1 MNKGLF
7 PFHYSGPYPIT
18 RGIRVEVA
26 CIVLL
31 FFLGIMSQIK
41 VWKVV
46 KERRD
51 KKLSAQLE
59 EDRRRDQAEED
70 LGRCLEEGNGRER
83 VAWEALYGDRDG
95 SKQEADSAMETD
107 TCASTRKGS
116 LSAVGIREVRH
127 SGVESIEMSNL
138 GALTSSSQKRSHDG
152 IHGPEHPQVT
162 VRVGAED
169 GAQELSAGGM
179 TRIGDRANLDSRTP
193 IGISI
198 VEPTRDNAEIV
209 PSAKP
214 NIQAADKGS
223 LLPKS
228 ASYFKG
234 PEVIPLP
241 FRVPDGDAEIGDDT
255 SSIATFAASDRIP
268 VHISHRLPTGER
280 WGNPSVHLERNSRNI
295 SEEALLVPHIEDD
308 GASSVAATVDG
319 VSIDEDFEDGDLS
332 KGAKYLKSN
341 KSSSESLS
349 QPTGATLD
357 SSWKGFGGLDRLKA
371 LLTLDGRTPDE
382 GSRDPKNVELTGDEQ
397 HAEENAA
404 EKPARN
410 RDSSDA
416 GNDSTTRKSV
426 SSVVSESR
434 GQSAK
439 LQEKLPASKVMMTYR
454 TNEWAKHLEAAES
467 PELDDVMTGIGPG
480 GSESTEHAAPVHIK
494 DLQQT
499 ALTAEPAA
507 ILSNNQQHTQTAG
520 RSFSAT
526 SKDSLINH
534 PYPQG
539 SKPHHRPSVVPN
551 AKRSSS
557 QLSLPNSQPRKE
569 SPNSS
574 QLRLSLSQT
583 SLTANR
589 GYRSSSTPITN
600 TPLVE
605 SPIAEGVEVSFP
617 SRVNPSPMNL
627 MSKRD
632 TMIRNKPSSTS
643 LNRFTPSPLPPLAS
657 PSNEHLPAP
666 APAQT
671 QDLVTLDE
679 EEKDNIPLSQR
690 KSLLLLQ
697 QQQQQQQQLH
707 QHPSRS
713 SLLLP
718 SQPQPQRSSS
728 SLANRRA
735 STLSLHA
742 WRSSLQA
749 DLPAQ
754 QAAHEKLETHRTE
767 MINEKRR
774 TSTTQ
779 QWAQLE
785 AGKRES
791 EIDWRMRNG
800 EFLDLHREAMRKMQ
814 GVANRNL

>member
-1 MNKGLF
+1 
-7 PFHYSGPYPIT
+7 
-18 RGIRVEVA
+18 
-26 CIVLL
+26 
-31 FFLGIMSQIK
+31 MSQIK

-51 KKLSAQLE
+51 KKLSARLE
-59 EDRRRDQAEED
+59 EDRLRDQADED

-83 VAWEALYGDRDG
+83 VAWEAVYGNRDP
-95 SKQEADSAMETD
+95 SKQEADSALETD

-116 LSAVGIREVRH
+116 LSAVGIREVRD

-152 IHGPEHPQVT
+152 THGQEHPHVT

-169 GAQELSAGGM
+169 GAQEVSPGVA
-179 TRIGDRANLDSRTP
+179 TRIGDRNNLDSRLP

-198 VEPTRDNAEIV
+198 VEPTRNNAGMVSSADPNV
-209 PSAKP
+209 PAS
-214 NIQAADKGS
+214 DKGTS
-223 LLPKS
+223 LPKS
-228 ASYFKG
+228 AAYSKG
-234 PEVIPLP
+234 PEIIPLP
-241 FRVPDGDAEIGDDT
+241 FRVPDADAENGDDT
-255 SSIATFAASDRIP
+255 SSIATFAASDQIP
-268 VHISHRLPTGER
+268 VQISHRLPTGER

-319 VSIDEDFEDGDLS
+319 VSTNEDFEDGDLS
-332 KGAKYLKSN
+332 KSAKPLESTKN
-341 KSSSESLS
+341 SSESLS
-349 QPTGATLD
+349 QPVGASLD
-357 SSWKGFGGLDRLKA
+357 SSWKGFDGLDQLNA
-371 LLTLDGRTPDE
+371 LLTLGGRSPAETP
-382 GSRDPKNVELTGDEQ
+382 RDPKSVEISRDEQ
-397 HAEENAA
+397 HTEENV
-404 EKPARN
+404 EGKLTRN

-416 GNDSTTRKSV
+416 GNNSATRKSV
-426 SSVVSESR
+426 SSGVSETR
-434 GQSAK
+434 GQSAQ
-439 LQEKLPASKVMMTYR
+439 LHENLPASTSKVMMAYR

-467 PELDDVMTGIGPG
+467 PELDDLTTGNGPG
-480 GSESTEHAAPVHIK
+480 GLDSTEPAAPVHIK

-507 ILSNNQQHTQTAG
+507 ILSDQQHAQSIG
-520 RSFSAT
+520 RSLSAT
-526 SKDSLINH
+526 SKDSLVNH
-534 PYPQG
+534 PNPQG
-539 SKPHHRPSVVPN
+539 SKPRQRTSIPN

-557 QLSLPNSQPRKE
+557 QLSLHNAPPRKE

-600 TPLVE
+600 SPLVE
-605 SPIAEGVEVSFP
+605 SPIAEDVEVSFP
-617 SRVNPSPMNL
+617 SRVHHSPMNL

-632 TMIRNKPSSTS
+632 SMIRNKPSSTS
-643 LNRFTPSPLPPLAS
+643 LNRFTPSPIPPLAS
-657 PSNEHLPAP
+657 SSNEHLPGQ
-666 APAQT
+666 AQA
-671 QDLVTLDE
+671 QDLAALE
-679 EEKDNIPLSQR
+679 EDQDDIPLSQR

-697 QQQQQQQQLH
+697 QQQL

-713 SLLLP
+713 SLHLP
-718 SQPQPQRSSS
+718 PQLQSQRSSS
-728 SLANRRA
+728 ANLRA
-735 STLSLHA
+735 STLSLTA

-754 QAAHEKLETHRTE
+754 QAAHEKLESHRTE

-774 TSTTQ
+774 TSNSQ

-791 EIDWRMRNG
+791 DIDWRMRKG

>member
-1 MNKGLF
+1 
-7 PFHYSGPYPIT
+7 
-18 RGIRVEVA
+18 
-26 CIVLL
+26 
-31 FFLGIMSQIK
+31 MSQIK
-41 VWKVV
+41 VWKVI

-83 VAWEALYGDRDG
+83 VAWEAIYGDRDR
-95 SKQEADSAMETD
+95 SKQEAADSAMETD

-116 LSAVGIREVRH
+116 LNAVGIREVRN
-127 SGVESIEMSNL
+127 SGVESIEMNDL

-152 IHGPEHPQVT
+152 THGQERPQVT
-162 VRVGAED
+162 VRIGAED
-169 GAQELSAGGM
+169 GAQEGSAGGI
-179 TRIGDRANLDSRTP
+179 TRIGDRPTLDSRAP

-198 VEPTRDNAEIV
+198 VEPTRDNAEMV
-209 PSAKP
+209 SSANP
-214 NIQAADKGS
+214 NIPAAEKGT

-228 ASYFKG
+228 ASYSKG
-234 PEVIPLP
+234 PEIIPLP
-241 FRVPDGDAEIGDDT
+241 FRVPDADAEIGDDT
-255 SSIATFAASDRIP
+255 SSIATFAASDQIP
-268 VHISHRLPTGER
+268 VQISHRLPTGER

-319 VSIDEDFEDGDLS
+319 VSTDEDFEDGDFS
-332 KGAKYLKSN
+332 KGGKSLKFTKN
-341 KSSSESLS
+341 YSSESLS
-349 QPTGATLD
+349 QPVGANLD
-357 SSWKGFGGLDRLKA
+357 SSWKGFDGLDQLKA
-371 LLTLDGRTPDE
+371 LLTLDNRTPGE
-382 GSRDPKNVELTGDEQ
+382 ASRDPKSVELSGDEQ
-397 HAEENAA
+397 HAEENAL
-404 EKPARN
+404 EKPTRN
-410 RDSSDA
+410 RDSSDV
-416 GNDSTTRKSV
+416 GNDSATRRSV
-426 SSVVSESR
+426 SSGVSESR

-439 LQEKLPASKVMMTYR
+439 LQEKLPASKVMMAYR

-467 PELDDVMTGIGPG
+467 PELDDLMTGTEPG
-480 GSESTEHAAPVHIK
+480 GLESTEHAAPVLVK

-507 ILSNNQQHTQTAG
+507 IVSNNQQHAQSVG
-520 RSFSAT
+520 RSLSAT
-526 SKDSLINH
+526 SKDSLVNH

-539 SKPHHRPSVVPN
+539 SKSHHRPSVAPN
-551 AKRSSS
+551 ARRSSS
-557 QLSLPNSQPRKE
+557 QQSLPNSQLRKE

-600 TPLVE
+600 TLLVE
-605 SPIAEGVEVSFP
+605 SPIAEDVEVSFP

-632 TMIRNKPSSTS
+632 SMIRNKPSSTS
-643 LNRFTPSPLPPLAS
+643 LNRFTPSPIPPLAS
-657 PSNEHLPAP
+657 PSNEYLPM
-666 APAQT
+666 QT
-671 QDLVTLDE
+671 QDLATLE
-679 EEKDNIPLSQR
+679 EEDKDDIPLSQR

-697 QQQQQQQQLH
+697 QQQQQQLQQLH
-707 QHPSRS
+707 QQPSRS
-713 SLLLP
+713 SLLP
-718 SQPQPQRSSS
+718 SQLQQRSSS
-728 SLANRRA
+728 AANLRA
-735 STLSLHA
+735 STLSLTA

-749 DLPAQ
+749 DLPVQ
-754 QAAHEKLETHRTE
+754 QAAHEKLESHRTE

-791 EIDWRMRNG
+791 EIDGRMRKG

>member
-1 MNKGLF
+1 
-7 PFHYSGPYPIT
+7 
-18 RGIRVEVA
+18 
-26 CIVLL
+26 
-31 FFLGIMSQIK
+31 MSQIK
-41 VWKVV
+41 VWKVI

-51 KKLSAQLE
+51 KKVSAQLE

-83 VAWEALYGDRDG
+83 LAWEAVYGDGDR

-116 LSAVGIREVRH
+116 LSAVGIREVRT

-138 GALTSSSQKRSHDG
+138 GALTNSSQKRSHDG
-152 IHGPEHPQVT
+152 THSQEHPQVT

-169 GAQELSAGGM
+169 GAQEFSAGGM
-179 TRIGDRANLDSRTP
+179 TRIGDTTNFDSRSP

-198 VEPTRDNAEIV
+198 VEPTRDSAEIV
-209 PSAKP
+209 SSANP
-214 NIQAADKGS
+214 NIPAAGRGT
-223 LLPKS
+223 LRPKS
-228 ASYFKG
+228 VSYSKG
-234 PEVIPLP
+234 PEIIPLP

-255 SSIATFAASDRIP
+255 SSIATFAASDQIP
-268 VHISHRLPTGER
+268 VQISHRLPTGER
-280 WGNPSVHLERNSRNI
+280 WGNPAVHLERNSRNI

-319 VSIDEDFEDGDLS
+319 VSTDEDFEDGDLS
-332 KGAKYLKSN
+332 KGAQYLKST

-349 QPTGATLD
+349 QPMGTNLD
-357 SSWKGFGGLDRLKA
+357 SFWRGFDGLDQLKA

-382 GSRDPKNVELTGDEQ
+382 ASQDPKSVEVTKVEQ
-397 HAEENAA
+397 HAEENAG
-404 EKPARN
+404 EKLNRN

-416 GNDSTTRKSV
+416 GNDSGTRRLV
-426 SSVVSESR
+426 SSGISESR

-439 LQEKLPASKVMMTYR
+439 LQEKLPASKVMMAYR

-467 PELDDVMTGIGPG
+467 PELDDLMTGSKPG
-480 GSESTEHAAPVHIK
+480 GLETTEHAAPVHIK

-507 ILSNNQQHTQTAG
+507 ILSNNQQHAQNVG
-520 RSFSAT
+520 RSLSAT
-526 SKDSLINH
+526 SKDSLVNH

-539 SKPHHRPSVVPN
+539 SKPHHRPSIVPN

-557 QLSLPNSQPRKE
+557 QLSLPNAQPRKE

-617 SRVNPSPMNL
+617 SRVTPSPMNL

-632 TMIRNKPSSTS
+632 SMIRNKPSSTS
-643 LNRFTPSPLPPLAS
+643 LNRFTPSPIPPLAS
-657 PSNEHLPAP
+657 TSNEYLPT
-666 APAQT
+666 QT
-671 QDLVTLDE
+671 QPQDLATLDE
-679 EEKDNIPLSQR
+679 EEIDNIPLSQR
-690 KSLLLLQ
+690 KSLLLQ
-697 QQQQQQQQLH
+697 QQQHQLH
-707 QHPSRS
+707 QNPSRS
-713 SLLLP
+713 SLLLASQSQP
-718 SQPQPQRSSS
+718 LQPQPQHQHSSS
-728 SLANRRA
+728 SLAANRRA

-754 QAAHEKLETHRTE
+754 QAAHEKLESRRTD

-791 EIDWRMRNG
+791 EIDGRMRKG